1 MIKTQHQSEARN
13 RTAMTALPTRLAPM
27 NRPIGDRSEPCMPT
41 PRFAP
46 RRLYCASGR
55 GFQPHANSRRRRDGS
70 AKATRTSRGRL
81 CPCLHSLYQQAQ
93 QGAAGRGLQLL
104 GVDRPVVV
112 RVGALE
118 SDFDEGEVLV
128 LADRLVIVGV
138 RDLPV
143 LGGNTIFQFL
153 PVKGAVMIDIE
164 LVEQSAGGGLRLV
177 EVDRSILVGVKGLER
192 RRRERGRS
200 ARYDYGQRRRDR

>member
-55 GFQPHANSRRRRDGS
+55 GFQPHANSRRRHDGS
-70 AKATRTSRGRL
+70 AGLLER
-81 CPCLHSLYQQAQ
+81 
-93 QGAAGRGLQLL
+93 AAAAFVPVSTHFISKRNRARPAGVFKLL
-104 GVDRPVVV
+104 GVNRPIVV

-118 SDFDEGEVLV
+118 SDFDEG
-128 LADRLVIVGV
+128 
-138 RDLPV
+138 
-143 LGGNTIFQFL
+143 
-153 PVKGAVMIDIE
+153 
-164 LVEQSAGGGLRLV
+164 
-177 EVDRSILVGVKGLER
+177 
-192 RRRERGRS
+192 
-200 ARYDYGQRRRDR
+200 